1 MSIALVVTRG
11 FGNGTLTG
19 SITDLVLAGY
29 GIGVVVDTADSFYA
43 SSGVINA
50 NALATIGMIIEE
62 GGASTSLITDTFSSS
77 GKIDDNAISST
88 GIIDPEGSASKGDI

>member
-1 MSIALVVTRG
+1 MISWRDGKAGFVGASKYLIKGLFSYRHSVT
-11 FGNGTLTG
+11 
-19 SITDLVLAGY
+19 SEVPI
-29 GIGVVVDTADSFYA
+29 TADSFYA